1 MAVCNLIQMIGEC
14 RNILETKDFKE
25 VWKRIYLFTQV
36 CDMAKV
42 QVDRFVKKD
51 NYELDFTYFDLKE
64 LSDEIFAFIKNYQS
78 KFSFEK
84 YQKELIKI
92 KTIDNT
98 VLRGFT
104 QNLCN
109 QMYVDA
115 RLREAY
121 KILSYLAL
129 TVWLWTEAREQQEL
143 DWQVTQAIRSFL

>member
-1 MAVCNLIQMIGEC
+1 MKVTQLIENIGKC
-14 RNILETKDFKE
+14 REALATKEFKE
-25 VWKRIYLFTQV
+25 VLKNIYLFQKV

-42 QVDRFVKKD
+42 QVDKFIKND
-51 NYELDFTYFDLKE
+51 NHELDFTYDDLKE

-92 KTIDNT
+92 HKIDNDT
-98 VLRGFT
+98 LRKYT
-104 QNLCN
+104 NKLCDL
-109 QMYVDA
+109 MYVDA

-129 TVWLWTEAREQQEL
+129 TVWLWTESREQEEL